1 MNVIRTGHAPE
12 ASALKRG
19 VPTKGVGAGAG
30 AMSAR
35 SATSEEDEKLMEACR
50 EFESVF
56 LSILL
61 KESKAVPKAG
71 QFEGVRAGQSAFS
84 DMLADEL
91 GKEMAR
97 AGGIGLAEVL
107 YNELARVQAAEPALR
122 PGRPLKTDGVG
133 PDGR

>member
-19 VPTKGVGAGAG
+19 VPTNGVGAGAG
-30 AMSAR
+30 AR

-71 QFEGVRAGQSAFS
+71 QFEGVRAGHLAFS

-122 PGRPLKTDGVG
+122 PGRSVKTDGVEPVG
-133 PDGR
+133 K